1 MAFPTAVNNQITD
14 SVTQANTRVLGD
26 APAMAM
32 ANLFQA
38 TSQALGNAAHNATT
52 SQQQTNITAQAAT
65 TAGVA
70 MLYGLNTA
78 TSGMTVKNV
87 LQ

>member
-1 MAFPTAVNNQITD
+1 MANPTAVNTQITD
-14 SVTQANTRVLGD
+14 SVTQANTKVLGD